1 MLPPSPLRPAER
13 SILFSE
19 TSVRLSDDVR
29 STASLHA
36 PKKGCAVR
44 EVRAANLHVGVAFL
58 IFGEAKKGKC
68 PAGTKRMV
76 KATPQANHNVPTIF
90 QAAYPPTPN
99 PKELPAPI
107 LHPANTQ
114 APAFALRCAP
124 FLQTN

>member
-1 MLPPSPLRPAER
+1 MLLLTPLRPAER

-58 IFGEAKKGKC
+58 LLTFLW
-68 PAGTKRMV
+68 RS
-76 KATPQANHNVPTIF
+76 
-90 QAAYPPTPN
+90 
-99 PKELPAPI
+99 KEK
-107 LHPANTQ
+107 
-114 APAFALRCAP
+114 
-124 FLQTN
+124 

>member
-58 IFGEAKKGKC
+58 IFGEAKKRKC
-68 PAGTKRMV
+68 PAGKRRMV
-76 KATPQANHNVPTIF
+76 KATPKAHHKAPTRF
-90 QAAYPPTPN
+90 QAAYPPPPN
-99 PKELPAPI
+99 PKELPYSI

-114 APAFALRCAP
+114 VPAFALRYAP